1 MRKLILA
8 TALTLAGG
16 TADAADAEGHFGIK
30 GIGASACAEY
40 VQAAG
45 AGSPLVGR
53 YLGWANGYLTRLN
66 QTDPDTFD
74 ILPWQSTRML
84 YVLLG
89 DYCQQHPDKSFG
101 TAVYALT
108 KALQTQRLSHES
120 GVRQYTNDNGS
131 VFLYE
136 EVLRRAQKRLNEATG
151 AGIAINGNL
160 DDATTEAL
168 EKFQQANQLQASGLP
183 DEPTLQLLFYPGE

>member
-1 MRKLILA
+1 MRNTLLAAAILLSNVTA
-8 TALTLAGG
+8 TA
-16 TADAADAEGHFGIK
+16 ADQDGHFGIK

-40 VQAAG
+40 VQAAA
-45 AGSPLVGR
+45 AGSPLAGR

-66 QTDPDTFD
+66 QTDAQTFD

-101 TAVYALT
+101 TAVSALT
-108 KALQTQRLSHES
+108 KALQTQRLTRES

-136 EVLRRAQKRLNEATG
+136 EVLRLAQKRLNEATG
-151 AGIAINGNL
+151 AGIAVNGNL

-168 EKFQQANQLQASGLP
+168 EKFQQAHKLQASGLP
-183 DEPTLQLLFYPGE
+183 DEPTLQLLFYPPE

>member
-1 MRKLILA
+1 MRNILFAATLLLSSITA
-8 TALTLAGG
+8 TA
-16 TADAADAEGHFGIK
+16 ADPNGRFGIK

-40 VQAAG
+40 LQAAN
-45 AGSPLVGR
+45 AGSPWVGR
-53 YLGWANGYLTRLN
+53 YLGWVNGYLTRLN
-66 QTDPDTFD
+66 QTDAQTFD

-89 DYCQQHPDKSFG
+89 DYCRQNPDRSFG

-108 KALQTQRLSHES
+108 KALQTQRLTRES
-120 GVRQYTNDNGS
+120 EVRQYTNDNGS
-131 VFLYE
+131 IFLYE
-136 EVLRRAQKRLNEATG
+136 EVLRLAQKRLNEVAG
-151 AGIAINGNL
+151 SGIAVNGNL

-168 EKFQQANQLQASGLP
+168 EKFQQANELLANGLP